1 MKMENLEEKILA
13 YFREEHAS
21 LLKTSELEAMFGLDS
36 ADELKQLMKVLNHL
50 EDSGQLIRTRKNRY
64 GLPEKMNLMRGTI
77 EMNRKGFAFLIP
89 EDDTKADVYINPNDL
104 ASAMHKDTVII
115 RLEKEGR
122 KDQRSE
128 GKVIRILE
136 RAQTQIVG
144 TFEDNRE
151 FGFVTPDDTRIASD
165 VFIPKH
171 QTMGAV
177 TGHKVIVQITKYPE
191 RRKNAEGE
199 VIQILG
205 HKNDPGVDIL
215 SVIYKHGLKID
226 FPEAVLEQAE
236 HIPEKVTE
244 ADLQGR
250 RDLRDKEMVTIDGA
264 DAKDLDD
271 AIRVEQLD
279 NGNFLLG
286 VYISD
291 VSYYMDEKSPM
302 DEEAYTRGTSVYLV
316 DRVIPMIPHRL
327 SNGICSLNKG
337 EDRLVLACEME
348 INGQG
353 NVVKHEIFEA
363 VIRTTERMTYDAVN
377 KILHD
382 KDEAE
387 REKYVGLV
395 PLFEQMETIA
405 SILRLKRKKRGAID
419 FDFKEAQILVNKDG
433 EPTDIV
439 IRERSIG
446 ERMIEEFMLCANET
460 VAEHFHWMDV
470 PFIHRIH
477 EDPDEGKLQ
486 MFFEFVA
493 GLGFQVK
500 GQANDVHPLELQ
512 KLLEKVKGIP
522 EELVISRLMLRS
534 MKQAKY
540 DPTSLG
546 HYGLSTEFYTHFT
559 APIRRYPDLI
569 VHRLIR
575 TYLLQGKMDHQTREK
590 WKKQLPDIAHH
601 TSVMERVAVDAE
613 RDVDDMKKA
622 QYMADK
628 IGETFTGVISSVTNF
643 GLFVELDNTVE
654 GLVHV
659 SYMFD
664 DYYMYSERHQ
674 ALIGERSKKVHRIG
688 DVVTV
693 KVHDVNLDEH
703 AVDFTLVPENTEES
717 VE

>member
-1 MKMENLEEKILA
+1 MKNLEKQILA
-13 YFREEHAS
+13 YFQEENAS
-21 LLKTSELEAMFGLDS
+21 LLTANDMETMFGLETAEEFKD
-36 ADELKQLMKVLNHL
+36 LIKILNHL
-50 EDSGQLIRTRKNRY
+50 EDTGQLVRTRKNRY
-64 GLPEKMNLMRGTI
+64 GLPERMNLIRGTI

-89 EDDTKADVYINPNDL
+89 DDDQVADIYINPNDL
-104 ASAMHKDTVII
+104 ASAMHKDKVIV
-115 RLEKEGR
+115 RLEKEGYR
-122 KDQRSE
+122 DHRSE

-151 FGFVTPDDTRIASD
+151 FGFVTPDDSRIASD
-165 VFIPKH
+165 IFIPKNK
-171 QTMGAV
+171 TYGAV
-177 TGHKVIVQITKYPE
+177 TGHKVVVDITKYPE
-191 RRKNAEGE
+191 RRKSAEGE
-199 VIQILG
+199 VVQILG

-226 FPEAVLEQAE
+226 FSEEVLTQAE
-236 HIPEKVTE
+236 QIPDTVSKT
-244 ADLQGR
+244 DLEGR
-250 RDLRDKEMVTIDGA
+250 RDLRDETIVTIDGA

-271 AIRVEQLD
+271 AIRVKQMD
-279 NGNFLLG
+279 NGHFLLG

-291 VSYYMDEKSPM
+291 VSYYIDEKSPM
-302 DEEAYTRGTSVYLV
+302 DEEAYARGTSVYLV

-337 EDRLVLACEME
+337 QDRLVLGCEME
-348 INGQG
+348 IDGSG
-353 NVVKHEIFEA
+353 KVVKHEIFEA
-363 VIRTTERMTYDAVN
+363 VIRTTQRMTYDAVN
-377 KILHD
+377 QILRD
-382 KDEAE
+382 KDEAIRKQYE
-387 REKYVGLV
+387 NLV
-395 PLFEQMETIA
+395 PLFEQMETVA
-405 SILRLKRKKRGAID
+405 TILRLKRKKRGAID
-419 FDFKEAQILVNKDG
+419 FDFKEAQVLVDKEG
-433 EPTDIV
+433 HPTDIV

-486 MFFEFVA
+486 TFFEFVA
-493 GLGFQVK
+493 GLGYIVK

-512 KLLEKVKGIP
+512 KLLEKIKGTP

-575 TYLLQGKMDHQTREK
+575 TYLLFGKMDHRTVEK
-590 WKKQLPDIAHH
+590 WKKALPDIAHH

-628 IGETFTGVISSVTNF
+628 IGEVFTGVISSVTNF
-643 GLFVELDNTVE
+643 GLFVELENTVE
-654 GLVHV
+654 GLIHV

-664 DYYMYSERHQ
+664 DYYHYSERHQ
-674 ALIGERSKKVHRIG
+674 ALIGEHSKKVYRIG
-688 DVVTV
+688 EVVTV
-693 KVHDVNLDEH
+693 KVHDVNLDEY
-703 AVDFTLVPENTEES
+703 AVDFVLAPEDEVTE
-717 VE
+717 V

>member
-1 MKMENLEEKILA
+1 MKNLEKQILA
-13 YFREEHAS
+13 YFQEENAS
-21 LLKTSELEAMFGLDS
+21 LLTANDMETMFGLETAEEFKD
-36 ADELKQLMKVLNHL
+36 LIKILNHL
-50 EDSGQLIRTRKNRY
+50 EDTGQLVRTRKNRY
-64 GLPEKMNLMRGTI
+64 GLPERMNLIRGTI

-89 EDDTKADVYINPNDL
+89 DDDQVADIYINPNDL
-104 ASAMHKDTVII
+104 ASAMHKDKVIV
-115 RLEKEGR
+115 RLEKEGYR
-122 KDQRSE
+122 DHRSE

-151 FGFVTPDDTRIASD
+151 FGFVTPDDSRIASD
-165 VFIPKH
+165 IFIPKNK
-171 QTMGAV
+171 TYGAV
-177 TGHKVIVQITKYPE
+177 TGHKVVVDITKYPE
-191 RRKNAEGE
+191 RRKSAEGE
-199 VIQILG
+199 VVQILG

-226 FPEAVLEQAE
+226 FSEEVLTQAE
-236 HIPEKVTE
+236 QIPDTVSKT
-244 ADLQGR
+244 DLEGR
-250 RDLRDKEMVTIDGA
+250 RDLRDETIVTIDGA

-271 AIRVEQLD
+271 AIRVKQMD
-279 NGNFLLG
+279 NGHFLLG

-291 VSYYMDEKSPM
+291 VSYYIDEKSPM
-302 DEEAYTRGTSVYLV
+302 DEEAYARGTSVYLV

-337 EDRLVLACEME
+337 QDRLVLGCEME
-348 INGQG
+348 IDGSG
-353 NVVKHEIFEA
+353 KVVKHEIFEA
-363 VIRTTERMTYDAVN
+363 VIRTTQRMTYDAVN
-377 KILHD
+377 QILRD
-382 KDEAE
+382 KDEAIRKQYE
-387 REKYVGLV
+387 NLV
-395 PLFEQMETIA
+395 PLFEQMETVA
-405 SILRLKRKKRGAID
+405 TILRLKRKKRGAID
-419 FDFKEAQILVNKDG
+419 FDFKEAQVLVDEEG
-433 EPTDIV
+433 HPTDIV

-486 MFFEFVA
+486 TFFEFVA
-493 GLGFQVK
+493 GLGYIVK

-512 KLLEKVKGIP
+512 KLLEKIKGTP

-575 TYLLQGKMDHQTREK
+575 TYLLFGKMDHRTVEK
-590 WKKQLPDIAHH
+590 WKKALPDIAHH

-628 IGETFTGVISSVTNF
+628 IGEVFTGVISSVTNF
-643 GLFVELDNTVE
+643 GLFVELENTVE
-654 GLVHV
+654 GLIHV

-664 DYYMYSERHQ
+664 DYYHYSERHQ
-674 ALIGERSKKVHRIG
+674 ALIGEHSKKVYRIG
-688 DVVTV
+688 EVVTV
-693 KVHDVNLDEH
+693 KVHDVNLDEY
-703 AVDFTLVPENTEES
+703 AVDFVLAPEDEVTE
-717 VE
+717 V

>member
-1 MKMENLEEKILA
+1 MKNLEKQILA
-13 YFREEHAS
+13 YFQEENAS
-21 LLKTSELEAMFGLDS
+21 LLTANDMETMFGLETAEEFKD
-36 ADELKQLMKVLNHL
+36 LIKILNHL
-50 EDSGQLIRTRKNRY
+50 EDTGQLVRTRKNRY
-64 GLPEKMNLMRGTI
+64 GLPERMNLIRGTI

-89 EDDTKADVYINPNDL
+89 DDDQVADIYINPNDL
-104 ASAMHKDTVII
+104 ASAMHKDKVIV
-115 RLEKEGR
+115 RLEKEGYR
-122 KDQRSE
+122 DHRSE

-151 FGFVTPDDTRIASD
+151 FGFVTPDDSRIASD
-165 VFIPKH
+165 IFIPKNK
-171 QTMGAV
+171 TYGAV
-177 TGHKVIVQITKYPE
+177 TGHKVVVDITKYPE
-191 RRKNAEGE
+191 RRKSAEGE
-199 VIQILG
+199 VVQILG

-226 FPEAVLEQAE
+226 FSEEVLTQAE
-236 HIPEKVTE
+236 QIPDTVSKT
-244 ADLQGR
+244 DLEGR
-250 RDLRDKEMVTIDGA
+250 RDLRDETIVTIDGA

-271 AIRVEQLD
+271 AIRVKQMD
-279 NGNFLLG
+279 NGHFLLG

-291 VSYYMDEKSPM
+291 VSYYIDEKSPM
-302 DEEAYTRGTSVYLV
+302 DEEAYARGTSVYLV

-337 EDRLVLACEME
+337 QDRLVLGCEME
-348 INGQG
+348 IDGSG
-353 NVVKHEIFEA
+353 KVVKHEIFES
-363 VIRTTERMTYDAVN
+363 VIRTTQRMTYDAVN
-377 KILHD
+377 QILRD
-382 KDEAE
+382 KDEAIRKQYE
-387 REKYVGLV
+387 NLV
-395 PLFEQMETIA
+395 PLFEQMETVA
-405 SILRLKRKKRGAID
+405 TILRLKRKKRGAID
-419 FDFKEAQILVNKDG
+419 FDFKEAQVLVDKEG
-433 EPTDIV
+433 HPTDIV

-486 MFFEFVA
+486 TFFEFVA
-493 GLGFQVK
+493 GLGYIVK

-512 KLLEKVKGIP
+512 KLLEKIKGTP

-575 TYLLQGKMDHQTREK
+575 TYLLFGKMDHRTVEK
-590 WKKQLPDIAHH
+590 WKKALPDIAHH

-628 IGETFTGVISSVTNF
+628 IGEVFTGVISSVTNF
-643 GLFVELDNTVE
+643 GLFVELENTVE
-654 GLVHV
+654 GLIHV

-664 DYYMYSERHQ
+664 DYYHYSERHQ
-674 ALIGERSKKVHRIG
+674 ALIGEHSKKVYRIG
-688 DVVTV
+688 EVVTV
-693 KVHDVNLDEH
+693 KVHDVNLDEY
-703 AVDFTLVPENTEES
+703 AVDFVLAPEDEVTE
-717 VE
+717 V